1 MSQSEVTEF
10 WISGPVDHVP
20 ELLQPVAHT
29 LLQVQ
34 REINQIMFG
43 FPDSLMWKKIA
54 GTASP
59 AFHLQHIRGVLDRLF
74 TYANERSLNA
84 DHLKYLGAEGKD
96 DPNITFTDLLKK
108 LNECIDHSILQL
120 SFIDI
125 EHLNAFRGVG
135 RRKLPSTVLGLLF
148 HAAEH
153 SMRHTGQLL
162 VTIKILKSI
171 KSDS

>member
-1 MSQSEVTEF
+1 M
-10 WISGPVDHVP
+10 
-20 ELLQPVAHT
+20 
-29 LLQVQ
+29 
-34 REINQIMFG
+34 
-43 FPDSLMWKKIA
+43 
-54 GTASP
+54 
-59 AFHLQHIRGVLDRLF
+59 DRLF

-84 DHLKYLGAEGKD
+84 DQLKYLGAEGKD
-96 DPNITFTDLLKK
+96 DPNITLTELLKK
-108 LNECIDHSILQL
+108 LNECIDQSILQL

-171 KSDS
+171 KSD